1 MTDQIKINVNGS
13 EINSEPDQLIIEAC
27 EDSGIHIPRFCWHK
41 RMDPVGM
48 CRMCLVEIE
57 TPRGKALVP
66 SCTTKVSE
74 DLVVDT
80 ESDVVKKAQEGVL
93 EFLLINHPLD
103 CPVCDKA
110 GECPLQDQTMAYGP
124 GESRFVEDK
133 RHFEKPIPIS
143 EIILLDR
150 ERCILCARCTRFSDE
165 ISGDPLIEFIQ
176 RGNKTQVNT
185 FPDEPFRSYFSGNT
199 VQICPVGAL
208 TSSSYRFKARP
219 WDLKKVSS
227 TSNCSSVGCSV
238 ELNVSQNKMLRI
250 LGEDNEYTNQGWLSD
265 KGRYNFEYLHSEK
278 RIQSPL
284 LVDNPSKE
292 LSVNESMEIIGDQ
305 ILTDIDTNISFI
317 VGHNSTNEEYFALNS
332 FINSLNENKKETSIQ
347 DLNVYISDDYLHEGY
362 FDDSYSLGQIKD
374 LDSADTIIL
383 WSQDIK
389 DNLPTLYLRIKQA
402 VKNGK
407 KLIIFGHTNTAMKN
421 LSEEYFGEEVVSKN
435 FEFNIEISDIPN
447 LSRLINGKE
456 VLAIV
461 GKSSP
466 IQNMEPV
473 SKLIN
478 HLNENS
484 NLKILNCFAKGNTF
498 GAFQNF
504 DLVKGMNDFV
514 DEFDSSRR
522 NLIFIIGSN
531 PVNNSVYSQ
540 KIKNH
545 LISADY
551 VVALDLFKNETTE
564 LADIILPTTSFT
576 EKEGTFTNL
585 EMRTLMQ
592 NKILPAPGSSLNEW
606 EYWAMLLGKV
616 GLEQS
621 YDSEIQLNS
630 LLCEGYTNKDNL
642 PSFDNLNKPSNL
654 DGIMNSKPI
663 KIETKNNRLENLEIL
678 FVHRLYGDTSSQINS
693 PSISMLGSERFI
705 EMNSA
710 TFYGS
715 YMLISNVVTL
725 SQDDNSIQVN
735 VNINDSLPDNLL
747 VIPINR
753 RGFQNL
759 DPEKKVELEVA
770 RSREQVSVSGAD
782 SCIN

>member
-13 EINSEPDQLIIEAC
+13 EISSKPDQLIIEAC

-227 TSNCSSVGCSV
+227 TSNCSSVGDSV

-250 LGEDNEYTNQGWLSD
+250 LGEDNEFTNQGWLSD
-265 KGRYNFEYLHSEK
+265 KGRYNFEYLHSDK
-278 RIQSPL
+278 RIETPL
-284 LVDNPSKE
+284 LVKNSNKELTINETMELISNEILTSDNP
-292 LSVNESMEIIGDQ
+292 
-305 ILTDIDTNISFI
+305 NISFI
-317 VGHNSTNEEYFALNS
+317 VGHNSTNEEYYALNK
-332 FINSLNENKKETSIQ
+332 FAENLNKVENENTVSNINFY
-347 DLNVYISDDYLHEGY
+347 LSDDYLYNG
-362 FDDSYSLGQIKD
+362 FFNDDYSLGEIKD

-383 WSQDIK
+383 WAQDIK

-402 VKNGK
+402 VRNGK
-407 KLIIFGHTNTAMKN
+407 KLLIFGHTNTAIKQ
-421 LSEEYFGEEVVSKN
+421 LSEEYYGENIVTNN
-435 FEFNIEISDIPN
+435 FEFNVEISDIPN
-447 LSRLINGKE
+447 LSKYIDGKD

-461 GKSSP
+461 GKASP
-466 IQNMEPV
+466 LQNVNPIFQLV
-473 SKLIN
+473 K
-478 HLNENS
+478 HLDQNS
-484 NLKILNCFAKGNTF
+484 NLKILNCFSKGNTF
-498 GAFQNF
+498 GALQNL
-504 DLVKGMNDFV
+504 DIVKGLNEFV
-514 DEFDSSRR
+514 TEFDSSKK
-522 NLIFIIGSN
+522 NIVFTVGSN
-531 PVNNSVYSQ
+531 PVNNSIYSH
-540 KIKNH
+540 KIKEA
-545 LISADY
+545 LIDSDF
-551 VVALDLFKNETTE
+551 VVSLDLFKNETTE
-564 LADIILPTTSFT
+564 LSDIILPTTTFG

-592 NKILPAPGSSLNEW
+592 NKILPTPGSALNEW
-606 EYWAMLLGKV
+606 EYWLILSNKMNLL
-616 GLEQS
+616 ES
-621 YDSEIQLNS
+621 YGTEAELNS
-630 LLCEGYTNKDNL
+630 MLCKDYIDNDNI

-654 DGIMNSKPI
+654 DGILNSKTI
-663 KIETKNNRLENLEIL
+663 NIEVENVDSTNLEIL
-678 FVHRLYGDTSSQINS
+678 FVHRLYGDSSSQINS

-710 TFYGS
+710 TYFGS
-715 YMLISNVVTL
+715 YMLNSDVVTL
-725 SQDDNSIQVN
+725 IQDNNSIQVN
-735 VNINDSLPDNLL
+735 VNINENLPDNLL
-747 VIPINR
+747 VVPINR
-753 RGFQNL
+753 RGFQDLN
-759 DPEKKVELEVA
+759 PEKKVELEA
-770 RSREQVSVSGAD
+770 AKSREQLSVT
-782 SCIN
+782 

>member
-13 EINSEPDQLIIEAC
+13 EISSKPDQLIIEAC

-48 CRMCLVEIE
+48 CRMCLVEVE

-227 TSNCSSVGCSV
+227 TSNCSSVGDSV

-250 LGEDNEYTNQGWLSD
+250 LGEDNEFTNQGWLSD
-265 KGRYNFEYLHSEK
+265 KGRYNFEYLHSDK
-278 RIQSPL
+278 RIETPL
-284 LVDNPSKE
+284 LVKNSNKELTINETMELISNEILTSDNP
-292 LSVNESMEIIGDQ
+292 
-305 ILTDIDTNISFI
+305 NISFI
-317 VGHNSTNEEYFALNS
+317 VGHNSTNEEYYALNK
-332 FINSLNENKKETSIQ
+332 FAENLNKVENENTVSNINFY
-347 DLNVYISDDYLHEGY
+347 LSDDYLYNG
-362 FDDSYSLGQIKD
+362 FFNDDYSLGEIKD

-383 WSQDIK
+383 WAQDIK

-402 VKNGK
+402 VRNGK
-407 KLIIFGHTNTAMKN
+407 KLLIFGHTNTAIKE
-421 LSEEYFGEEVVSKN
+421 LSEEYYGENIVTNN
-435 FEFNIEISDIPN
+435 FEFNVEISDIPN
-447 LSRLINGKE
+447 LSKYIDGKD

-461 GKSSP
+461 GKASP
-466 IQNMEPV
+466 LQNVNPIFQLV
-473 SKLIN
+473 K
-478 HLNENS
+478 HLDQNS
-484 NLKILNCFAKGNTF
+484 NLKILNCFSKGNTL
-498 GAFQNF
+498 GALQNL
-504 DLVKGMNDFV
+504 DIVKGLNEFV
-514 DEFDSSRR
+514 TEFDSSKK
-522 NLIFIIGSN
+522 NIVFTVGSN
-531 PVNNSVYSQ
+531 PVNNSIYSH
-540 KIKNH
+540 KIKEA
-545 LISADY
+545 LIDSDF
-551 VVALDLFKNETTE
+551 VVSLDLFKNETTE
-564 LADIILPTTSFT
+564 LSDIILPTTTFG

-592 NKILPAPGSSLNEW
+592 NKILPTPGSALNEW
-606 EYWAMLLGKV
+606 EYWLILSNKMNLL
-616 GLEQS
+616 ES
-621 YDSEIQLNS
+621 YGTEAELNS
-630 LLCEGYTNKDNL
+630 MLCKDYIDNGNI

-654 DGIMNSKPI
+654 DGILNSKTI
-663 KIETKNNRLENLEIL
+663 NIEVKNVDSTNLEIL
-678 FVHRLYGDTSSQINS
+678 FVHRLYGDSSSQINS

-710 TFYGS
+710 TYFGS
-715 YMLISNVVTL
+715 YMLNSDVVTL
-725 SQDDNSIQVN
+725 IQENNSIQVN
-735 VNINDSLPDNLL
+735 VNINENLPDNLL
-747 VIPINR
+747 VVPINR
-753 RGFQNL
+753 RGFQDLN
-759 DPEKKVELEVA
+759 PEKKVELEA
-770 RSREQVSVSGAD
+770 AKSREQLSVT
-782 SCIN
+782 

>member
-13 EINSEPDQLIIEAC
+13 EIISEPDQLIIEAC

-284 LVDNPSKE
+284 FVDNPSKE

-498 GAFQNF
+498 GALQNL
-504 DLVKGMNDFV
+504 DLVKGINDFV
-514 DEFDSSRR
+514 DEFDSSRK
-522 NLIFIIGSN
+522 NLIFTIGSN

-770 RSREQVSVSGAD
+770 RSREQLSVS
-782 SCIN
+782 

>member
-13 EINSEPDQLIIEAC
+13 EISSKPDQLIIEAC

-48 CRMCLVEIE
+48 CRMCLVEVE

-110 GECPLQDQTMAYGP
+110 GECPLQDQTLAYGP

-227 TSNCSSVGCSV
+227 TSNCSSVGDSV

-250 LGEDNEYTNQGWLSD
+250 LGEDNEFTNQGWLSD
-265 KGRYNFEYLHSEK
+265 KGRYNFEYLHSDK
-278 RIQSPL
+278 RIETPL
-284 LVDNPSKE
+284 LVKNSNKELTINETMELISNEILTSDNP
-292 LSVNESMEIIGDQ
+292 
-305 ILTDIDTNISFI
+305 NISFI
-317 VGHNSTNEEYFALNS
+317 VGHNSTNEEYYALNK
-332 FINSLNENKKETSIQ
+332 FAENLNKVENENTVSNINFY
-347 DLNVYISDDYLHEGY
+347 LSDDYLYNG
-362 FDDSYSLGQIKD
+362 FFNDDYSLGEIKD

-383 WSQDIK
+383 WAQDIK

-402 VKNGK
+402 VRNGK
-407 KLIIFGHTNTAMKN
+407 KLLIFGHTNTAIKE
-421 LSEEYFGEEVVSKN
+421 LSEEYYGENIVTNN
-435 FEFNIEISDIPN
+435 FEFNVDLSDIPN
-447 LSRLINGKE
+447 LSKYIDGKD

-461 GKSSP
+461 GKASP
-466 IQNMEPV
+466 LQNVNPIFQLV
-473 SKLIN
+473 K
-478 HLNENS
+478 HLDQNS
-484 NLKILNCFAKGNTF
+484 NLKILNCFSKGNTL
-498 GAFQNF
+498 GALQNL
-504 DLVKGMNDFV
+504 DIVKGLNEFV
-514 DEFDSSRR
+514 TEFDSSKK
-522 NLIFIIGSN
+522 NIVFTVGSN
-531 PVNNSVYSQ
+531 PVNNSIYSH
-540 KIKNH
+540 KIKEA
-545 LISADY
+545 LIDSDF
-551 VVALDLFKNETTE
+551 VVSLDLFKNETTE
-564 LADIILPTTSFT
+564 LSDIILPTTTFG

-592 NKILPAPGSSLNEW
+592 NKILPTPGSALNEW
-606 EYWAMLLGKV
+606 EYWLILSNKMNLL
-616 GLEQS
+616 ES
-621 YDSEIQLNS
+621 YGTEAELNS
-630 LLCEGYTNKDNL
+630 MLCKDYIDNGNI

-654 DGIMNSKPI
+654 DGILNSKTI
-663 KIETKNNRLENLEIL
+663 NIEVKNVDSTNLEIL
-678 FVHRLYGDTSSQINS
+678 FVHRLYGDSSSQINS

-710 TFYGS
+710 TYFGS
-715 YMLISNVVTL
+715 YMLNSDVVTL
-725 SQDDNSIQVN
+725 IQENNSIQVN
-735 VNINDSLPDNLL
+735 VNINENLPDNLL

-753 RGFQNL
+753 RGFQDLN
-759 DPEKKVELEVA
+759 PEKKVELEVA
-770 RSREQVSVSGAD
+770 KSREQLSVT
-782 SCIN
+782 

>member
-13 EINSEPDQLIIEAC
+13 EISSKPDQLIIEAC

-227 TSNCSSVGCSV
+227 TSNCSSVGDSV

-250 LGEDNEYTNQGWLSD
+250 LGEDNEFTNQGWLSD
-265 KGRYNFEYLHSEK
+265 KGRYNFEYLHSDK
-278 RIQSPL
+278 RIEAPL
-284 LVDNPSKE
+284 LVKNSNKELTINETMELISNEILTSDNP
-292 LSVNESMEIIGDQ
+292 
-305 ILTDIDTNISFI
+305 NISFI
-317 VGHNSTNEEYFALNS
+317 VGHNSTNEEYYALNK
-332 FINSLNENKKETSIQ
+332 FAENLNKVENENTVSNINFY
-347 DLNVYISDDYLHEGY
+347 LSDDYLYNG
-362 FDDSYSLGQIKD
+362 FFNDDYSLGEIKD

-383 WSQDIK
+383 WAQDIK

-402 VKNGK
+402 VRNGK
-407 KLIIFGHTNTAMKN
+407 KLLIFGHTNTAIKQ
-421 LSEEYFGEEVVSKN
+421 LSEEYYGENIVTNN
-435 FEFNIEISDIPN
+435 FEFNVEISDIPN
-447 LSRLINGKE
+447 LSKYIDGKD

-461 GKSSP
+461 GKASP
-466 IQNMEPV
+466 LQNVNPIFQLV
-473 SKLIN
+473 K
-478 HLNENS
+478 HLDQNS
-484 NLKILNCFAKGNTF
+484 NLKILNCFSKGNTL
-498 GAFQNF
+498 GALQNL
-504 DLVKGMNDFV
+504 DIVKGLNEFIT
-514 DEFDSSRR
+514 EFDSSKK
-522 NLIFIIGSN
+522 NIVFTVGSN
-531 PVNNSVYSQ
+531 PVNNSIYSL
-540 KIKNH
+540 KIKET
-545 LISADY
+545 LIDADF
-551 VVALDLFKNETTE
+551 VVSLDLFKNETTE
-564 LADIILPTTSFT
+564 LSDIILPTTTFG

-592 NKILPAPGSSLNEW
+592 NKILPTPGSALNEW
-606 EYWAMLLGKV
+606 EYWLILSNKMKLF
-616 GLEQS
+616 ES
-621 YDSEIQLNS
+621 YGTEAELNS
-630 LLCEGYTNKDNL
+630 MLCKDYIDNDNI

-654 DGIMNSKPI
+654 DGILNSKTI
-663 KIETKNNRLENLEIL
+663 NIEVENVDSTNLEIL
-678 FVHRLYGDTSSQINS
+678 FVHRLYGDSSSQINS

-710 TFYGS
+710 TYFGS
-715 YMLISNVVTL
+715 YMLNSDVVTL
-725 SQDDNSIQVN
+725 IQENNSIQVN
-735 VNINDSLPDNLL
+735 VNINENLPDNLL
-747 VIPINR
+747 VVPINR
-753 RGFQNL
+753 RGFQDLN
-759 DPEKKVELEVA
+759 PEKKVELETA
-770 RSREQVSVSGAD
+770 KSREQLSVT
-782 SCIN
+782 

>member
-13 EINSEPDQLIIEAC
+13 EISSKPDQLIIEAC

-227 TSNCSSVGCSV
+227 TSNCSSVGDSV

-250 LGEDNEYTNQGWLSD
+250 LGEDNEFTNQGWLSD
-265 KGRYNFEYLHSEK
+265 KGRYNFEYLHSDK
-278 RIQSPL
+278 RIETPL
-284 LVDNPSKE
+284 LVKNSNKELTINETMELISNEILTSDNP
-292 LSVNESMEIIGDQ
+292 
-305 ILTDIDTNISFI
+305 NISFI
-317 VGHNSTNEEYFALNS
+317 VGHNSTNEEYYALNK
-332 FINSLNENKKETSIQ
+332 FAENLNKVENENTVSNINFY
-347 DLNVYISDDYLHEGY
+347 LSDDYLYNG
-362 FDDSYSLGQIKD
+362 FFNDDYSLGEIKD

-383 WSQDIK
+383 WAQDIK

-402 VKNGK
+402 VRNGK
-407 KLIIFGHTNTAMKN
+407 KLLIFGHTNTAIKQ
-421 LSEEYFGEEVVSKN
+421 LSEEYYGENIVTNN
-435 FEFNIEISDIPN
+435 FEFNVDLSDIPN
-447 LSRLINGKE
+447 LSKYIDGKD

-461 GKSSP
+461 GKASP
-466 IQNMEPV
+466 LQNVNPIFQLV
-473 SKLIN
+473 K
-478 HLNENS
+478 HLDQNS
-484 NLKILNCFAKGNTF
+484 NLKILNCFSKGNTL
-498 GAFQNF
+498 GALQNL
-504 DLVKGMNDFV
+504 DIVKGLNEFIT
-514 DEFDSSRR
+514 EFDSSKK
-522 NLIFIIGSN
+522 NIVFTVGSN
-531 PVNNSVYSQ
+531 PVNNSIYSL
-540 KIKNH
+540 KIKET
-545 LISADY
+545 LIDADF
-551 VVALDLFKNETTE
+551 VVSLDLFKNETTE
-564 LADIILPTTSFT
+564 LSDIILPTTTFG

-592 NKILPAPGSSLNEW
+592 NKILPTPGSALNEW
-606 EYWAMLLGKV
+606 EYWLILSNKMNLL
-616 GLEQS
+616 ES
-621 YDSEIQLNS
+621 YGTEAELNS
-630 LLCEGYTNKDNL
+630 MLCKDYIDNGNI

-654 DGIMNSKPI
+654 DGILNSKTI
-663 KIETKNNRLENLEIL
+663 NIEVENVDSTNLEIL
-678 FVHRLYGDTSSQINS
+678 FVHRLYGDSSSQINS

-710 TFYGS
+710 TYFGS
-715 YMLISNVVTL
+715 YMLNSDVVTL
-725 SQDDNSIQVN
+725 IQENNSIQVN
-735 VNINDSLPDNLL
+735 VNINENLPDNLL
-747 VIPINR
+747 VVPINR
-753 RGFQNL
+753 RGFQDLN
-759 DPEKKVELEVA
+759 PEKKVELEA
-770 RSREQVSVSGAD
+770 AKSREQLSVT
-782 SCIN
+782 

>member
-13 EINSEPDQLIIEAC
+13 EISSKPDQLIIEAC

-227 TSNCSSVGCSV
+227 TSNCSSVGDSV

-250 LGEDNEYTNQGWLSD
+250 LGEDNEFTNQGWLSD
-265 KGRYNFEYLHSEK
+265 KGRYNFEYLHSDK
-278 RIQSPL
+278 RIETPL
-284 LVDNPSKE
+284 LVKNSNKELTINETMELISNEILTSDNP
-292 LSVNESMEIIGDQ
+292 
-305 ILTDIDTNISFI
+305 NISFI
-317 VGHNSTNEEYFALNS
+317 VGHNSTNEEYYALNK
-332 FINSLNENKKETSIQ
+332 FAENLNKVENENTVSNINFY
-347 DLNVYISDDYLHEGY
+347 LSDDYLYNG
-362 FDDSYSLGQIKD
+362 FFNDDYSLGEIKD

-383 WSQDIK
+383 WAQDIK

-402 VKNGK
+402 VRNGK
-407 KLIIFGHTNTAMKN
+407 KLLIFGHTNTAIKQ
-421 LSEEYFGEEVVSKN
+421 LSEEYYGENIVTNN
-435 FEFNIEISDIPN
+435 FEFNVEISDIPN
-447 LSRLINGKE
+447 LSKYIDGKD

-461 GKSSP
+461 GKASP
-466 IQNMEPV
+466 LQNVNPIFQLV
-473 SKLIN
+473 K
-478 HLNENS
+478 HLDQNS
-484 NLKILNCFAKGNTF
+484 NLKILNCFSKGNTL
-498 GAFQNF
+498 GALQNL
-504 DLVKGMNDFV
+504 DIVKGLNEFIT
-514 DEFDSSRR
+514 EFDSSKK
-522 NLIFIIGSN
+522 NIVFTVGSN
-531 PVNNSVYSQ
+531 PVNNSIYSL
-540 KIKNH
+540 KIKET
-545 LISADY
+545 LIDADF
-551 VVALDLFKNETTE
+551 VVSLDLFKNETTE
-564 LADIILPTTSFT
+564 LSDIILPTTTFG

-592 NKILPAPGSSLNEW
+592 NKILPTPGSALNEW
-606 EYWAMLLGKV
+606 EYWLILSNKMNLL
-616 GLEQS
+616 ES
-621 YDSEIQLNS
+621 YGTEAELNS
-630 LLCEGYTNKDNL
+630 MLCKDYIDNDNI

-654 DGIMNSKPI
+654 DGILNSKTI
-663 KIETKNNRLENLEIL
+663 NIEVENVDSTNLEIL
-678 FVHRLYGDTSSQINS
+678 FVHRLYGDSSSQINS

-710 TFYGS
+710 TYFGS
-715 YMLISNVVTL
+715 YMLNSDVVTL
-725 SQDDNSIQVN
+725 IQDNNSIQVN
-735 VNINDSLPDNLL
+735 VNINENLPDNLL
-747 VIPINR
+747 VVPINR
-753 RGFQNL
+753 RGFQDLN
-759 DPEKKVELEVA
+759 PEKKVELEA
-770 RSREQVSVSGAD
+770 AKSREQLSVT
-782 SCIN
+782 

>member
-13 EINSEPDQLIIEAC
+13 EISSKPDQLIIEAC

-227 TSNCSSVGCSV
+227 TSNCSSVGDSV

-250 LGEDNEYTNQGWLSD
+250 LGEDNEFTNQGWLSD
-265 KGRYNFEYLHSEK
+265 KGRYNFEYLHSDK
-278 RIQSPL
+278 RIETPL
-284 LVDNPSKE
+284 LVKNSNKELTINETMELISNEILTSDNP
-292 LSVNESMEIIGDQ
+292 
-305 ILTDIDTNISFI
+305 NISFI
-317 VGHNSTNEEYFALNS
+317 VGHNSTNEEYYALNK
-332 FINSLNENKKETSIQ
+332 FAENLNKVENENTVSNINFY
-347 DLNVYISDDYLHEGY
+347 LSDDYLYNG
-362 FDDSYSLGQIKD
+362 FFNDDYSLGEIKD

-383 WSQDIK
+383 WAQDIK

-402 VKNGK
+402 VRNGK
-407 KLIIFGHTNTAMKN
+407 KLLIFGHTNTAIKQ
-421 LSEEYFGEEVVSKN
+421 LSEEYYGENIVTNN
-435 FEFNIEISDIPN
+435 FEFNVEISDIPN
-447 LSRLINGKE
+447 LSKYIDGKD

-461 GKSSP
+461 GKASP
-466 IQNMEPV
+466 LQNVNPIFQLV
-473 SKLIN
+473 K
-478 HLNENS
+478 HLDQNS
-484 NLKILNCFAKGNTF
+484 NLKILNCFSKGNTL
-498 GAFQNF
+498 GALQNL
-504 DLVKGMNDFV
+504 DIVKGLNEFIT
-514 DEFDSSRR
+514 EFDSSKK
-522 NLIFIIGSN
+522 NIVFTVGSN
-531 PVNNSVYSQ
+531 PVNNSIYSL
-540 KIKNH
+540 KIKET
-545 LISADY
+545 LIDADF
-551 VVALDLFKNETTE
+551 VVSLDLFKNETTE
-564 LADIILPTTSFT
+564 LSDIILPTTTFG

-592 NKILPAPGSSLNEW
+592 NKILPTPGSALNEW
-606 EYWAMLLGKV
+606 EYWLILSNKMNLL
-616 GLEQS
+616 ES
-621 YDSEIQLNS
+621 YGTEAELNS
-630 LLCEGYTNKDNL
+630 MLCKDYIDNDNI

-654 DGIMNSKPI
+654 DGILNSKTI
-663 KIETKNNRLENLEIL
+663 NIEVENVDSTNLEIL
-678 FVHRLYGDTSSQINS
+678 FVHRLYGDSSSQINS

-710 TFYGS
+710 TYFGS
-715 YMLISNVVTL
+715 YMLNSDVVTL
-725 SQDDNSIQVN
+725 IQENNSIQVN
-735 VNINDSLPDNLL
+735 VNINENLPDNLL

-753 RGFQNL
+753 RGFQDLN
-759 DPEKKVELEVA
+759 PEKKVELEVA
-770 RSREQVSVSGAD
+770 KSREQLSVT
-782 SCIN
+782 

>member
-13 EINSEPDQLIIEAC
+13 EIISEPDQLIIEAC

-332 FINSLNENKKETSIQ
+332 FINSLKENKKETSIQ

-498 GAFQNF
+498 GAFQNL
-504 DLVKGMNDFV
+504 DLVKGINDFV
-514 DEFDSSRR
+514 DEFDNSRK
-522 NLIFIIGSN
+522 NLIFTIGSN

-735 VNINDSLPDNLL
+735 VNINDFLTDNLL

-753 RGFQNL
+753 RGLQNL
-759 DPEKKVELEVA
+759 DPEKKVELEVS
-770 RSREQVSVSGAD
+770 RSREQLSVS
-782 SCIN
+782 

>member
-13 EINSEPDQLIIEAC
+13 EIISEPDQLIIEAC

-473 SKLIN
+473 SKLID

-498 GAFQNF
+498 GAFQNL
-504 DLVKGMNDFV
+504 DLVKGINDFV
-514 DEFDSSRR
+514 DEFDSSRK
-522 NLIFIIGSN
+522 NLIFTIGSN

-715 YMLISNVVTL
+715 YMLTSNVVTL

-770 RSREQVSVSGAD
+770 RSREQLSVS
-782 SCIN
+782 

>member
-13 EINSEPDQLIIEAC
+13 EISSKPDQLIIEAC

-227 TSNCSSVGCSV
+227 TSNCSSVGDSV

-250 LGEDNEYTNQGWLSD
+250 LGEDNEFTNQGWLSD
-265 KGRYNFEYLHSEK
+265 KGRYNFEYLHSDK
-278 RIQSPL
+278 RIETPM
-284 LVDNPSKE
+284 LVKNSNKE
-292 LSVNESMEIIGDQ
+292 LTINETMELISNE
-305 ILTDIDTNISFI
+305 ILTSENPNISFI
-317 VGHNSTNEEYFALNS
+317 VGHNSTNEEYYALNK
-332 FINSLNENKKETSIQ
+332 FAENLNKVENENTVSTTNFY
-347 DLNVYISDDYLHEGY
+347 LSDDYLYNG
-362 FDDSYSLGQIKD
+362 FFNDDYSLGEIKD

-383 WSQDIK
+383 WAQDIK

-402 VKNGK
+402 VRNGK
-407 KLIIFGHTNTAMKN
+407 KLLIFGHTNTAIKQ
-421 LSEEYFGEEVVSKN
+421 LSEEYYGENIVTNN
-435 FEFNIEISDIPN
+435 FEFNVDLSDIPN
-447 LSRLINGKE
+447 FSNYIDGKN

-461 GKSSP
+461 GKASP
-466 IQNMEPV
+466 LQNVNPIFQLV
-473 SKLIN
+473 K
-478 HLNENS
+478 HLDQNS
-484 NLKILNCFAKGNTF
+484 NLKILNCFSKGNTL
-498 GAFQNF
+498 GALQNL
-504 DLVKGMNDFV
+504 DIVKGLNEFV
-514 DEFDSSRR
+514 TEFDSSKK
-522 NLIFIIGSN
+522 NIVFTVGSN
-531 PVNNSVYSQ
+531 PVNNSIYSH
-540 KIKNH
+540 KIKNT
-545 LISADY
+545 LIDADF
-551 VVALDLFKNETTE
+551 VVSLDLFKNETTE
-564 LADIILPTTSFT
+564 LSDIILPTTTFG

-592 NKILPAPGSSLNEW
+592 NKILPTPGSALNEW
-606 EYWAMLLGKV
+606 EYWLILSNKMNLL
-616 GLEQS
+616 ES
-621 YDSEIQLNS
+621 YGTEAELNS
-630 LLCEGYTNKDNL
+630 MLCKDYIDNGNI

-654 DGIMNSKPI
+654 DGILNSKTI
-663 KIETKNNRLENLEIL
+663 NIEIENVDSTNLEIL
-678 FVHRLYGDTSSQINS
+678 FVHRLYGDSSSQINS

-710 TFYGS
+710 TYFGS
-715 YMLISNVVTL
+715 YMLNSDVVTL
-725 SQDDNSIQVN
+725 IQENNSIQVN
-735 VNINDSLPDNLL
+735 VNINENLPDNLL

-753 RGFQNL
+753 RGFQDLN
-759 DPEKKVELEVA
+759 PEKKVELEA
-770 RSREQVSVSGAD
+770 AKSREQLSVT
-782 SCIN
+782 

>member
-13 EINSEPDQLIIEAC
+13 EISSKPDQLIIEAC

-227 TSNCSSVGCSV
+227 TSNCSSVGDSV

-250 LGEDNEYTNQGWLSD
+250 LGEDNEFTNQGWLSD
-265 KGRYNFEYLHSEK
+265 KGRYNFEYLHSDK
-278 RIQSPL
+278 RIETPI
-284 LVDNPSKE
+284 LVKNSNKELTINETMELISNEILTSDNP
-292 LSVNESMEIIGDQ
+292 
-305 ILTDIDTNISFI
+305 NISFI
-317 VGHNSTNEEYFALNS
+317 VGHNSTNEEYYALNK
-332 FINSLNENKKETSIQ
+332 FAENLNKVENENTVSNINFY
-347 DLNVYISDDYLHEGY
+347 LSDDYLYNG
-362 FDDSYSLGQIKD
+362 FFNDDYSLGEIKD

-383 WSQDIK
+383 WAQDIK

-402 VKNGK
+402 VRNGK
-407 KLIIFGHTNTAMKN
+407 KLLIFGHTNTAIKQ
-421 LSEEYFGEEVVSKN
+421 LSEEYYGENIVTNN
-435 FEFNIEISDIPN
+435 FEFNVDLLDIPN
-447 LSRLINGKE
+447 LSNYIDGKN

-461 GKSSP
+461 GKASP
-466 IQNMEPV
+466 LQNVNPIFQLV
-473 SKLIN
+473 K
-478 HLNENS
+478 HLDQNS
-484 NLKILNCFAKGNTF
+484 NLKILNCFSKGNTF
-498 GAFQNF
+498 GALQNL
-504 DLVKGMNDFV
+504 DIVKGLNEFV
-514 DEFDSSRR
+514 TEFDSSKK
-522 NLIFIIGSN
+522 NIVFTVGSN
-531 PVNNSVYSQ
+531 PVNNSIYSN
-540 KIKNH
+540 KIKET
-545 LISADY
+545 LIDADF
-551 VVALDLFKNETTE
+551 VVSLDLFKNETTE
-564 LADIILPTTSFT
+564 LSDIILPTTTFG

-592 NKILPAPGSSLNEW
+592 NKILPTPGSALNEW
-606 EYWAMLLGKV
+606 EYWLILSNKMNLL
-616 GLEQS
+616 ES
-621 YDSEIQLNS
+621 YGTEAELNS
-630 LLCEGYTNKDNL
+630 MLCKDYIDNANI

-654 DGIMNSKPI
+654 DGILNSKTI
-663 KIETKNNRLENLEIL
+663 NIEVENIDSTNLEIL
-678 FVHRLYGDTSSQINS
+678 FVHRLYGDSSSQINS

-710 TFYGS
+710 TYFGS
-715 YMLISNVVTL
+715 YMLNSDVVTL
-725 SQDDNSIQVN
+725 IQDNNSIQVN
-735 VNINDSLPDNLL
+735 VNINENLPDNLL
-747 VIPINR
+747 VVPINR
-753 RGFQNL
+753 RGFQDLN
-759 DPEKKVELEVA
+759 PEKKVELEA
-770 RSREQVSVSGAD
+770 AKSREQLSVT
-782 SCIN
+782 

>member
-13 EINSEPDQLIIEAC
+13 EISSKPDQLIIEAC

-227 TSNCSSVGCSV
+227 TSNCSSVGDSV

-250 LGEDNEYTNQGWLSD
+250 LGEDNEFTNQGWLSD
-265 KGRYNFEYLHSEK
+265 KGRYNFEYLHSDK
-278 RIQSPL
+278 RIETPL
-284 LVDNPSKE
+284 LVKNSNKELTINETMELISNEILTSDNP
-292 LSVNESMEIIGDQ
+292 
-305 ILTDIDTNISFI
+305 NISFI
-317 VGHNSTNEEYFALNS
+317 VGHNSTNEEYYALNK
-332 FINSLNENKKETSIQ
+332 FAENLNKVENENTVSNINFY
-347 DLNVYISDDYLHEGY
+347 LSDDYLYNG
-362 FDDSYSLGQIKD
+362 FFNDDYSLGEIKD

-383 WSQDIK
+383 WAQDIK

-402 VKNGK
+402 VRNGK
-407 KLIIFGHTNTAMKN
+407 KLLIFGHTNTAIKE
-421 LSEEYFGEEVVSKN
+421 LSEEYYGENIVTNN
-435 FEFNIEISDIPN
+435 FEFNVEISDIPN
-447 LSRLINGKE
+447 LSKYIDGKD

-461 GKSSP
+461 GKASP
-466 IQNMEPV
+466 LQNVNPIFQLV
-473 SKLIN
+473 K
-478 HLNENS
+478 HLDQNS
-484 NLKILNCFAKGNTF
+484 NLKILNCFSKGNTL
-498 GAFQNF
+498 GALQNL
-504 DLVKGMNDFV
+504 DIVKGLNEFIT
-514 DEFDSSRR
+514 EFDSSKK
-522 NLIFIIGSN
+522 NIVFTVGSN
-531 PVNNSVYSQ
+531 PVNNSIYSL
-540 KIKNH
+540 KIKET
-545 LISADY
+545 LIDADF
-551 VVALDLFKNETTE
+551 VVSLDLFKNETTE
-564 LADIILPTTSFT
+564 LSDIILPTTTFG

-592 NKILPAPGSSLNEW
+592 NKILPTPGSALNEW
-606 EYWAMLLGKV
+606 EYWLILSNKMNLL
-616 GLEQS
+616 ES
-621 YDSEIQLNS
+621 YGTEAELNS
-630 LLCEGYTNKDNL
+630 MLCKDYIDNDNI

-654 DGIMNSKPI
+654 DGILNSKTI
-663 KIETKNNRLENLEIL
+663 NIEVKNVDSTNLEIL
-678 FVHRLYGDTSSQINS
+678 FVHRLYGDSSSQINS

-710 TFYGS
+710 TYFGS
-715 YMLISNVVTL
+715 YMLNSDVVTL
-725 SQDDNSIQVN
+725 IQDNNSIQVN
-735 VNINDSLPDNLL
+735 VNINENLPDNLL
-747 VIPINR
+747 VVPINR
-753 RGFQNL
+753 RGFQDLN
-759 DPEKKVELEVA
+759 PEKKVELEA
-770 RSREQVSVSGAD
+770 AKSREQLSVT
-782 SCIN
+782 

>member
-13 EINSEPDQLIIEAC
+13 EIISEPDQLIIEAC

-478 HLNENS
+478 HLNKNS

-504 DLVKGMNDFV
+504 DLVKGINDFV
-514 DEFDSSRR
+514 DEFDSSRK
-522 NLIFIIGSN
+522 NLIFTIGSN

-770 RSREQVSVSGAD
+770 RSREQLSVS
-782 SCIN
+782 

>member
-13 EINSEPDQLIIEAC
+13 EISSKPDQLIIEAC

-227 TSNCSSVGCSV
+227 TSNCSSVGDSV

-250 LGEDNEYTNQGWLSD
+250 LGEDNEFTNQGWLSD
-265 KGRYNFEYLHSEK
+265 KGRYNFEYLHSDK
-278 RIQSPL
+278 RIETPL
-284 LVDNPSKE
+284 LVKNSNKELTINETMELISNEILTSDNP
-292 LSVNESMEIIGDQ
+292 
-305 ILTDIDTNISFI
+305 NISFI
-317 VGHNSTNEEYFALNS
+317 VGHNSTNEEYYALNK
-332 FINSLNENKKETSIQ
+332 FAENLNKVENENTVSNINFY
-347 DLNVYISDDYLHEGY
+347 LSDDYLYNG
-362 FDDSYSLGQIKD
+362 FFNDDYSLGEIKD

-383 WSQDIK
+383 WAQDIK

-402 VKNGK
+402 VRNGK
-407 KLIIFGHTNTAMKN
+407 KLLIFGHTNTAIKQ
-421 LSEEYFGEEVVSKN
+421 LSEEYYGENIVTNN
-435 FEFNIEISDIPN
+435 FEFNVDLSDIPN
-447 LSRLINGKE
+447 LSKYIDGKD

-461 GKSSP
+461 GKASP
-466 IQNMEPV
+466 LQNVNPIFQLV
-473 SKLIN
+473 K
-478 HLNENS
+478 HLDQNS
-484 NLKILNCFAKGNTF
+484 NLKILNCFSKGNTL
-498 GAFQNF
+498 GALQNL
-504 DLVKGMNDFV
+504 DIVKGLNEFV
-514 DEFDSSRR
+514 TEFDSSKK
-522 NLIFIIGSN
+522 NIVFTVGSN
-531 PVNNSVYSQ
+531 PVNNSIYSH
-540 KIKNH
+540 KIKNT
-545 LISADY
+545 LIDADF
-551 VVALDLFKNETTE
+551 VVSLDLFKNETTE
-564 LADIILPTTSFT
+564 LSDIILPTTTFG

-592 NKILPAPGSSLNEW
+592 NKILPTPGSALNEW
-606 EYWAMLLGKV
+606 EYWLILSNKMNLL
-616 GLEQS
+616 ES
-621 YDSEIQLNS
+621 YGTEAELNS
-630 LLCEGYTNKDNL
+630 MLCKDYIDNDNI

-654 DGIMNSKPI
+654 DGILNSKTI
-663 KIETKNNRLENLEIL
+663 NIEVENIDSTNLEIL
-678 FVHRLYGDTSSQINS
+678 FVHRLYGDSSSQINS

-710 TFYGS
+710 TYFGS
-715 YMLISNVVTL
+715 YMLNSDVVTL
-725 SQDDNSIQVN
+725 IQENNSIQVN
-735 VNINDSLPDNLL
+735 VNINENLPDNLL
-747 VIPINR
+747 VVPINR
-753 RGFQNL
+753 RGFQDLN
-759 DPEKKVELEVA
+759 PEKKVELEA
-770 RSREQVSVSGAD
+770 AKNREQLSVT
-782 SCIN
+782 

>member
-13 EINSEPDQLIIEAC
+13 EIISEPDQLIIEAC

-80 ESDVVKKAQEGVL
+80 ESDVVKKAQEGGL

-498 GAFQNF
+498 GALQNL
-504 DLVKGMNDFV
+504 DLVKGINDFV
-514 DEFDSSRR
+514 DEFDSSRK
-522 NLIFIIGSN
+522 NLIFTIGSN

-770 RSREQVSVSGAD
+770 RSREQLSVS
-782 SCIN
+782 

>member
-13 EINSEPDQLIIEAC
+13 EISSKPDQLIIEAC

-227 TSNCSSVGCSV
+227 TSNCSSVGDSV

-250 LGEDNEYTNQGWLSD
+250 LGEDNEFTNQGWLSD
-265 KGRYNFEYLHSEK
+265 KGRYNFEYLHSDK
-278 RIQSPL
+278 RIETPL
-284 LVDNPSKE
+284 LVKNSNKELTINETMELISNEILTSDNP
-292 LSVNESMEIIGDQ
+292 
-305 ILTDIDTNISFI
+305 NISFI
-317 VGHNSTNEEYFALNS
+317 VGHNSTNEEYYALNK
-332 FINSLNENKKETSIQ
+332 FAENLNKVENENTVSNINFY
-347 DLNVYISDDYLHEGY
+347 LSDDYLYNG
-362 FDDSYSLGQIKD
+362 FFNDDYSLGEIKD

-383 WSQDIK
+383 WAQDIK

-402 VKNGK
+402 VRNGK
-407 KLIIFGHTNTAMKN
+407 KLLIFGHTNTAIKQ
-421 LSEEYFGEEVVSKN
+421 LSEEYYGENIVTNN
-435 FEFNIEISDIPN
+435 FEFNVEISDIPN
-447 LSRLINGKE
+447 LSKYIDGKD

-461 GKSSP
+461 GKASP
-466 IQNMEPV
+466 LQNVNPIFQLV
-473 SKLIN
+473 K
-478 HLNENS
+478 HLDQNS
-484 NLKILNCFAKGNTF
+484 NLKILNCFSKGNTL
-498 GAFQNF
+498 GALQNL
-504 DLVKGMNDFV
+504 DIVKGLNEFIT
-514 DEFDSSRR
+514 EFDSSKK
-522 NLIFIIGSN
+522 NIVFTVGSN
-531 PVNNSVYSQ
+531 PVNNSIYSL
-540 KIKNH
+540 KIKET
-545 LISADY
+545 LIDADF
-551 VVALDLFKNETTE
+551 VVSLDLFKNETTE
-564 LADIILPTTSFT
+564 LSDIILPTTTFG

-592 NKILPAPGSSLNEW
+592 NKILPTPGSALNEW
-606 EYWAMLLGKV
+606 EYWLILSNKMKLF
-616 GLEQS
+616 ES
-621 YDSEIQLNS
+621 YGTEAELNS
-630 LLCEGYTNKDNL
+630 MLCKDYIDNDNI

-654 DGIMNSKPI
+654 DGILNSKTI
-663 KIETKNNRLENLEIL
+663 NIEVENVDSTNLEIL
-678 FVHRLYGDTSSQINS
+678 FVHRLYGDSSSQINS

-710 TFYGS
+710 TYFGS
-715 YMLISNVVTL
+715 YMLNSDVVTL
-725 SQDDNSIQVN
+725 IQENNSIQVN
-735 VNINDSLPDNLL
+735 VNINENLPDNLL
-747 VIPINR
+747 VVPINR
-753 RGFQNL
+753 RGFQDLN
-759 DPEKKVELEVA
+759 PEKKVELEA
-770 RSREQVSVSGAD
+770 AKSREQLSVT
-782 SCIN
+782 

>member
-13 EINSEPDQLIIEAC
+13 EISSKPDQLIIEAC

-227 TSNCSSVGCSV
+227 TSNCSSVGDSV

-250 LGEDNEYTNQGWLSD
+250 LGEDNEFTNQGWLSD

-473 SKLIN
+473 SKLID

-504 DLVKGMNDFV
+504 DLVKGINDFV
-514 DEFDSSRR
+514 DEFDSSRK
-522 NLIFIIGSN
+522 NLIFTIGSN

-616 GLEQS
+616 GLEQT

-642 PSFDNLNKPSNL
+642 PSFDNLNKSSNL

-770 RSREQVSVSGAD
+770 RSREQLSVS
-782 SCIN
+782 

>member
-13 EINSEPDQLIIEAC
+13 EIISEPDQLIIEAC

-498 GAFQNF
+498 GAFQNL
-504 DLVKGMNDFV
+504 DLVKGINDFV
-514 DEFDSSRR
+514 DEFDSSRK
-522 NLIFIIGSN
+522 NLIFTIGSN
-531 PVNNSVYSQ
+531 PVNNSIYSQ
-540 KIKNH
+540 KIKSH

-564 LADIILPTTSFT
+564 LADIILPTTSFS

-770 RSREQVSVSGAD
+770 RSREQLSVS
-782 SCIN
+782 

>member
-13 EINSEPDQLIIEAC
+13 EIISEPDQLIIEAC

-478 HLNENS
+478 HLNKNS

-498 GAFQNF
+498 GAFQNL
-504 DLVKGMNDFV
+504 DLVKGLSDFV
-514 DEFDSSRR
+514 DEFDSSRK
-522 NLIFIIGSN
+522 NLIFTIGSN
-531 PVNNSVYSQ
+531 PVNNSIYSQ
-540 KIKNH
+540 KIKSH

-770 RSREQVSVSGAD
+770 RSREQLSVS
-782 SCIN
+782 

>member
-13 EINSEPDQLIIEAC
+13 EISSKPDQLIIEAC

-227 TSNCSSVGCSV
+227 TSNCSSVGDSV

-250 LGEDNEYTNQGWLSD
+250 LGEDNEFTNQGWLSD
-265 KGRYNFEYLHSEK
+265 KGRYNFEYLHSDK
-278 RIQSPL
+278 RIETPL
-284 LVDNPSKE
+284 LVKNSNKELTINETMELISNEILTSDNP
-292 LSVNESMEIIGDQ
+292 
-305 ILTDIDTNISFI
+305 NISFI
-317 VGHNSTNEEYFALNS
+317 VGHNSTNEEYYALNK
-332 FINSLNENKKETSIQ
+332 FAENLNKVENENTVSNINFY
-347 DLNVYISDDYLHEGY
+347 LSDDYLYNG
-362 FDDSYSLGQIKD
+362 FFNDDYSLGEIKD

-383 WSQDIK
+383 WAQDIK

-402 VKNGK
+402 VRNGK
-407 KLIIFGHTNTAMKN
+407 KLLIFGHTNTAIKQ
-421 LSEEYFGEEVVSKN
+421 LSEEYYGENIVTNN
-435 FEFNIEISDIPN
+435 FEFNVELSDIPN
-447 LSRLINGKE
+447 LSKYINGKD

-461 GKSSP
+461 GKASP
-466 IQNMEPV
+466 LQNVNPIFQLV
-473 SKLIN
+473 K
-478 HLNENS
+478 HLDQNS
-484 NLKILNCFAKGNTF
+484 NLKILNCFSKGNTL
-498 GAFQNF
+498 GALQNL
-504 DLVKGMNDFV
+504 DIVKGLNEFV
-514 DEFDSSRR
+514 TEFDSSKK
-522 NLIFIIGSN
+522 NIVFTVGSN
-531 PVNNSVYSQ
+531 PVNNSIYSH
-540 KIKNH
+540 KIKEDFN
-545 LISADY
+545 
-551 VVALDLFKNETTE
+551 
-564 LADIILPTTSFT
+564 
-576 EKEGTFTNL
+576 
-585 EMRTLMQ
+585 
-592 NKILPAPGSSLNEW
+592 
-606 EYWAMLLGKV
+606 
-616 GLEQS
+616 
-621 YDSEIQLNS
+621 
-630 LLCEGYTNKDNL
+630 
-642 PSFDNLNKPSNL
+642 
-654 DGIMNSKPI
+654 
-663 KIETKNNRLENLEIL
+663 
-678 FVHRLYGDTSSQINS
+678 
-693 PSISMLGSERFI
+693 
-705 EMNSA
+705 
-710 TFYGS
+710 
-715 YMLISNVVTL
+715 
-725 SQDDNSIQVN
+725 
-735 VNINDSLPDNLL
+735 
-747 VIPINR
+747 
-753 RGFQNL
+753 
-759 DPEKKVELEVA
+759 
-770 RSREQVSVSGAD
+770 
-782 SCIN
+782 

>member
-1 MTDQIKINVNGS
+1 M
-13 EINSEPDQLIIEAC
+13 
-27 EDSGIHIPRFCWHK
+27 
-41 RMDPVGM
+41 
-48 CRMCLVEIE
+48 
-57 TPRGKALVP
+57 
-66 SCTTKVSE
+66 
-74 DLVVDT
+74 
-80 ESDVVKKAQEGVL
+80 
-93 EFLLINHPLD
+93 
-103 CPVCDKA
+103 
-110 GECPLQDQTMAYGP
+110 
-124 GESRFVEDK
+124 
-133 RHFEKPIPIS
+133 
-143 EIILLDR
+143 
-150 ERCILCARCTRFSDE
+150 
-165 ISGDPLIEFIQ
+165 IEFIQ

-305 ILTDIDTNISFI
+305 ILTDKDTNISFI

-498 GAFQNF
+498 GAFQNL
-504 DLVKGMNDFV
+504 DLVKGINDFV
-514 DEFDSSRR
+514 DEFDSSRK
-522 NLIFIIGSN
+522 NLIFTIGSN

-753 RGFQNL
+753 RGLQNL
-759 DPEKKVELEVA
+759 DPEKKVELEVS
-770 RSREQVSVSGAD
+770 RSREQLSVS
-782 SCIN
+782 

>member
-13 EINSEPDQLIIEAC
+13 EIISEPDKLIIEAC

-284 LVDNPSKE
+284 LIDNPSKE

-498 GAFQNF
+498 GALQNL
-504 DLVKGMNDFV
+504 DLVKGINDFV
-514 DEFDSSRR
+514 DEFDSSRK
-522 NLIFIIGSN
+522 NLIFTIGSN
-531 PVNNSVYSQ
+531 PVNNSIYSQ
-540 KIKNH
+540 KIKSH

-770 RSREQVSVSGAD
+770 RSREQLSVS
-782 SCIN
+782 